1 MLESL
6 SAKASVAKRLIAS
19 LIAHELPRKLKNMK
33 FHMRSFLILLLV
45 LTLPINGMAQ
55 LLMPVGSSAHHV
67 MPNMEGMEAMA
78 ANHASMVGVSGAEP
92 ECCEGHEQGEATVCK
107 TGQECKTV
115 SLLQIVA
122 AKAQQV
128 PAAKPVTTPY
138 NDQIP
143 SRLLDAVWHPP
154 RV

>member
-1 MLESL
+1 
-6 SAKASVAKRLIAS
+6 
-19 LIAHELPRKLKNMK
+19 
-33 FHMRSFLILLLV
+33 MRSFLILLLV

-55 LLMPVGSSAHHV
+55 MLMPVGSSAHHV
-67 MPNMEGMEAMA
+67 MPDMEGMEAMA
-78 ANHASMVGVSGAEP
+78 ANHASMVGVDDGAGP
-92 ECCEGHEQGEATVCK
+92 ECCEAHEHGKATVCK
-107 TGQECKTV
+107 TGQECKTA
-115 SLLQIVA
+115 SLLQLVA
-122 AKAQQV
+122 IKAQLM